1 MMACINVAVFVLI
14 SSLEKDHSMI
24 EMRRLKNIVI
34 FVQTI
39 EMNLID
45 FPNDDNNSISY
56 TFKQQLTGP
65 TMAQMMS
72 K

>member
-1 MMACINVAVFVLI
+1 M
-14 SSLEKDHSMI
+14 LETCH
-24 EMRRLKNIVI
+24 LKNVII

>member
-1 MMACINVAVFVLI
+1 
-14 SSLEKDHSMI
+14 MI

-56 TFKQQLTGP
+56 TFKQQLTGR